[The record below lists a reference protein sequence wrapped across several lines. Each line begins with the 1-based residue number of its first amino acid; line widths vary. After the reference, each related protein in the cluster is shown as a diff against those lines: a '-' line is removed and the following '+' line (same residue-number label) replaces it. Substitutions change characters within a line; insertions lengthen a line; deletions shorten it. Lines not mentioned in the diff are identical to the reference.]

1 GRQSFSACGLSLVP
15 ARARHFSIYRKSLG
29 KSARHPAGQMPL
41 PGERKPH
48 RNQIVARSSEYP
60 AIAGKTDRRVGWA
73 IFCKAHHKLCCK
85 MGRISGAAA
94 IAADEQ
100 FVSSA
105 QRFLD
110 QIRSLRDLRV
120 EIEKRLKRL
129 VRRNDCPL

>member
-1 GRQSFSACGLSLVP
+1 
-15 ARARHFSIYRKSLG
+15 
-29 KSARHPAGQMPL
+29 
-41 PGERKPH
+41 
-48 RNQIVARSSEYP
+48 
-60 AIAGKTDRRVGWA
+60 
-73 IFCKAHHKLCCK
+73 

-110 QIRSLRDLRV
+110 QIPSLCHLRV

-129 VRRNDCPL
+129 VYRNDCLLKILEELPMDH

>member
-1 GRQSFSACGLSLVP
+1 
-15 ARARHFSIYRKSLG
+15 
-29 KSARHPAGQMPL
+29 
-41 PGERKPH
+41 
-48 RNQIVARSSEYP
+48 
-60 AIAGKTDRRVGWA
+60 
-73 IFCKAHHKLCCK
+73 

-94 IAADEQ
+94 IAADKQ
-100 FVSSA
+100 FVSGA